1 MKAQNREDHLMSLK
15 QPERKPSFE
24 ELMARSMEDPSAEP
38 AFMTALLE
46 ATVYVHA
53 PVKDR
58 PGNLRLVSFPHPQT
72 GVYLIPFFSDLGQA
86 EESSSASIRIIAM
99 TGRQLFENTP
109 GATLILNPNRR
120 YCLFYP
126 EEIAL
131 LLKGKA
137 LPPPMR
143 VTGHEEVA
151 RPLEP
156 MAHPPEWLIKALDG
170 LFAGIPGV
178 ESAAIARRVRTD
190 VDTLDELV
198 IVVFVSDADAERVG
212 RAATVALKEACEQA
226 KANLDLL
233 SIPPD
238 ENHPYS
244 QLPKVYL
251 RTQSVAHAIRREL
264 N

>member
-1 MKAQNREDHLMSLK
+1 MKAQNREDHPMSLK
-15 QPERKPSFE
+15 QPDRKPSFE

-38 AFMTALLE
+38 AFMAALLE

-72 GVYLIPFFSDLGQA
+72 GVYLIPFFSDRGQA
-86 EESSSASIRIIAM
+86 EESSSPSIRIIDM
-99 TGRQLFENTP
+99 TGRQLFEITP

-126 EEIAL
+126 EEVAL
-131 LLKGKA
+131 LLQGKA

-143 VTGHEEVA
+143 VTDYEEFA

-156 MAHPPEWLIKALDG
+156 MAHPPDWLIKALNG

-178 ESAAIARRVRTD
+178 ESAAIARRMPLD
-190 VDTLDELV
+190 GNELDELV
-198 IVVFVSDADAERVG
+198 IVVVVSDADAERVG
-212 RAATVALKEACEQA
+212 RAATVALKEACERA
-226 KANLDLL
+226 KTNLDVLT
-233 SIPPD
+233 IRPD
-238 ENHPYS
+238 EGHSYD
-244 QLPKVYL
+244 QLPQVYTRKASESS
-251 RTQSVAHAIRREL
+251 RTFPHL
-264 N
+264 H

>member
-1 MKAQNREDHLMSLK
+1 MSLK
-15 QPERKPSFE
+15 QPDRKPSFE

-38 AFMTALLE
+38 AFMAALLE

-99 TGRQLFENTP
+99 TGRQLFANTP

-126 EEIAL
+126 EEVAL
-131 LLKGKA
+131 LLQGKA

-143 VTGHEEVA
+143 VTDHEEVA

-156 MAHPPEWLIKALDG
+156 MAQPPDWLIKALDG

-178 ESAAIARRVRTD
+178 ESAAIARRVPSDARD
-190 VDTLDELV
+190 VDELV

-212 RAATVALKEACEQA
+212 RAATVALKEACERTKTDVDILTIRPDRNHLCSQFP
-226 KANLDLL
+226 KAYVRQSICRNAL
-233 SIPPD
+233 SGRM
-238 ENHPYS
+238 H
-244 QLPKVYL
+244 
-251 RTQSVAHAIRREL
+251 
-264 N
+264 

>member
-1 MKAQNREDHLMSLK
+1 MKAQNREGHPMSLK
-15 QPERKPSFE
+15 QPDRKPSFE

-38 AFMTALLE
+38 AFMAALLE

-58 PGNLRLVSFPHPQT
+58 SGNLRLVSFPHPQT

-131 LLKGKA
+131 LLQGKA

-143 VTGHEEVA
+143 VADHEEVA
-151 RPLEP
+151 RLLEP
-156 MAHPPEWLIKALDG
+156 MAQPPEWLIKALDG
-170 LFAGIPGV
+170 LFTGIPGV
-178 ESAAIARRVRTD
+178 ESAAIARRVPSDATD
-190 VDTLDELV
+190 VDELV

-212 RAATVALKEACEQA
+212 RAATVALNETCERTRA
-226 KANLDLL
+226 VIDLL
-233 SIPPD
+233 TISPLESHPCSKLPNIYVRRSMIEAPP
-238 ENHPYS
+238 
-244 QLPKVYL
+244 L
-251 RTQSVAHAIRREL
+251 RQVH
-264 N
+264 